1 MLRLSCKVSK
11 VDDDIEAPLHA
22 QERTN
27 TDQGLTIRRA
37 TTLLGLQGF
46 LGSRV
51 GRPCHCNFQYEPQP
65 ALSIQSQ
72 SSQNIMSICGITVIT
87 SLSFVMCTYPAIVF
101 SVVTF
106 IRQPIL
112 HSPKMKPKKGKRCQQ
127 N

>member
-27 TDQGLTIRRA
+27 TDQGLAIRRA

-51 GRPCHCNFQYEPQP
+51 GRPCHCNFQCEPQP
-65 ALSIQSQ
+65 TLSIQSQ
-72 SSQNIMSICGITVIT
+72 SSQSIMSICGITVIT
-87 SLSFVMCTYPAIVF
+87 SLSFVMCTYPAMSSLLSHLF
-101 SVVTF
+101 DNPFYT
-106 IRQPIL
+106 RP
-112 HSPKMKPKKGKRCQQ
+112 R
-127 N
+127 